1 MECEGL
7 TSEQQKVITE
17 SEGLTNEQLKIVME
31 FAELVEK
38 EFWAPLLEIVSKNQS
53 KTAKELRVL
62 AKKLF
67 EEVITIEKEDV
78 GGV

>member
-7 TSEQQKVITE
+7 TE
-17 SEGLTNEQLKIVME
+17 EQLKIVTE

-38 EFWAPLLEIVSKNQS
+38 EFWVPLLDTISKNQS
-53 KTAKELRVL
+53 KSLKEFKEL
-62 AKKLF
+62 AKKIF
-67 EEVITIEKEDV
+67 DEVITIEKEDV

>member
-7 TSEQQKVITE
+7 TE
-17 SEGLTNEQLKIVME
+17 EQLKIVME
-31 FAELVEK
+31 FADLVEK
-38 EFWAPLLEIVSKNQS
+38 EFWVPLLDLISKNGS
-53 KTAKELRVL
+53 KSSKELKEM

-67 EEVITIEKEDV
+67 DEVITIEKEDV